1 MLVGFLPI
9 GSAGNASDAGG
20 RAMLLALEG
29 AGLAR
34 AEGAV
39 ELFAD
44 EAAEIHGEALAAF
57 GAGPA
62 RAAAWMGGKGLLPD
76 AEPQLPCL
84 LTALLLL

>member
-9 GSAGNASDAGG
+9 GSAGKASDAGG
-20 RAMLLALEG
+20 RAILFARDG

-34 AEGAV
+34 AEGVV

-57 GAGPA
+57 GAGPDL
-62 RAAAWMGGKGLLPD
+62 AAA
-76 AEPQLPCL
+76 
-84 LTALLLL
+84 